1 MSISCII
8 PFYNEGDRLKRTLD
22 VVTQVV
28 GIDEIICVDDGSTDE
43 VHTYIKQLFPSIV
56 LVRQE
61 TNQGKVAAIARGL
74 HYATHDTI
82 FLLDADLNGLDA
94 TELSKT
100 AQRYMRGDLDVLIMG
115 LRSTN
120 WFVRLNRGDIIFS
133 GQRILQKHDLQQ
145 TLQTKPT
152 GYQLEIA
159 TNKTLRQHHRRVG
172 ALISTSFT
180 NTYKHDKWGVIQGWK
195 RELYMAWGIVC
206 FAGPIEYLS
215 QILTFAKREI
225 TL

>member
-1 MSISCII
+1 MPLSCII

-22 VVTQVV
+22 VVTHVV

-43 VHTYIKQLFPSIV
+43 VHTYIKQLFPAII

-74 HYATHDTI
+74 HYATHDTL
-82 FLLDADLNGLDA
+82 FLLDADLEGLQSK
-94 TELSKT
+94 ELSQT
-100 AQRYMRGDLDVLIMG
+100 ITRYVQGDLDTLIMG
-115 LRSTN
+115 RKASN
-120 WFVRLNRGDIIFS
+120 WFVRINRGDILFS
-133 GQRILQKHDLQQ
+133 GQRIIHKNDLVQ
-145 TLQTKPT
+145 TISLKPT

-159 TNKTLRQHHRRVG
+159 MNTVLRKNKSRVG

-180 NTYKHDKWGVIQGWK
+180 NTTKYKKWGVIEGWK
-195 RELYMAWGIVC
+195 REFSMAWSLVR
-206 FAGPIEYLS
+206 FAGLKEYLL
-215 QILTFAKREI
+215 QIFTFAKTEI